1 MTITAGSVST
11 TSSTRH
17 DEALCAVED
26 RVLWLATGIVDH
38 ANRVRPN
45 PTGLKVGGH
54 QASGVTRT
62 CRVLAGAPRRLQR
75 TSGSPVG

>member
-1 MTITAGSVST
+1 MTITAAST
-11 TSSTRH
+11 TSGTRH
-17 DEALCAVED
+17 DEALRAVED

-54 QASGVTRT
+54 QASSVTRT
-62 CRVLAGAPRRLQR
+62 CRVFAGRL
-75 TSGSPVG
+75 

>member
-45 PTGLKVGGH
+45 PT
-54 QASGVTRT
+54 R
-62 CRVLAGAPRRLQR
+62 
-75 TSGSPVG
+75 